1 MQRKER
7 KNEANLIFLIESGQ
21 WKDVAKRLSSTD
33 NKKFY
38 EGLLLKQD
46 HMGRLPIHKA
56 CLHNRKVGKQYF
68 HALKSLVDCH
78 EDSWGHGDEEECTP
92 MHLLFYSKGVK
103 SIGIAVKL
111 AQSSQDKFPDLFSKS
126 DKYGRTPLFH
136 LVHNKL
142 CSLEDLKFPT
152 FQIMPA
158 LEKMFEQHSSAV
170 RALTIPCD
178 ADKSFQSSPTH
189 GPSHTFPNIWRK
201 PSGERTPLHM
211 MWCHAIDSNHDHK
224 GRVKKEYKAKIQMA
238 LLFLRCAYLHEVNGT
253 LEFGS
258 KRKRR
263 QLYRQILSAVR
274 SKAKKDTDN
283 IQVALNIHRRA
294 LNEVSKTSLISDIDW
309 QGEEESSRRLVPE
322 ESSRRV
328 VSEESTEQCSPTITV
343 EERPSRPDASEVK
356 DKQTRT
362 NYRIIH
368 ATVRF
373 HQYLPCERMLHMFL
387 KQRPE
392 QLLKPEARSGY
403 IPLHLAIVKNA
414 PLTIIRRLIECNK
427 ESVKVKTKDNQLP
440 LHLALA
446 HKCSSEV
453 TEFLLKAH
461 PEAIQKPDPITDLY
475 PFMMAAHFN
484 RPDDNE
490 TVATIFKW
498 LIMEPSV
505 VNYVLTLD

>member
-1 MQRKER
+1 MQRKIEN
-7 KNEANLIFLIESGQ
+7 NEANLLFLIERGQ
-21 WKDVAKRLSSTD
+21 WKDVAKRLNSTAGD
-33 NKKFY
+33 KKSY
-38 EGLLLKQD
+38 EEGLVLLKKQD

-68 HALKSLVDCH
+68 HTLKALVDCH

-111 AQSSQDKFPDLFSKS
+111 AQSLREKNPDLFSKT

-158 LEKMFEQHSSAV
+158 LETMFGQHSSAV
-170 RALTIPCD
+170 RALTMPCD
-178 ADKSFQSSPTH
+178 ADESFQSSPTN

-201 PSGERTPLHM
+201 PRGERTPLHM
-211 MWCHAIDSNHDHK
+211 MWRHAIDSNHDHK

-238 LLFLRCAYLHEVNGT
+238 LLFLRCAYLYEVNGT
-253 LEFGS
+253 LEFGL

-274 SKAKKDTDN
+274 STANRDTDK
-283 IQVALNIHRRA
+283 IQVDLAAHGRA
-294 LNEVSKTSLISDIDW
+294 LNRASTRLINDVDLK
-309 QGEEESSRRLVPE
+309 GEE

-328 VSEESTEQCSPTITV
+328 VSEEETEQCSQNVTV
-343 EERPSRPDASEVK
+343 EDRPSRPDVSEVK
-356 DKQTRT
+356 GKQTRT

-373 HQYLPCERMLHMFL
+373 HQYLPCERMLYMFL

-392 QLLKPEARSGY
+392 QLLKAEARSGY

-414 PLTIIRRLIECNK
+414 PLTIIKRLIECNE
-427 ESVKVKTKDNQLP
+427 ESVKFKTKDGQLP

-446 HKCSSEV
+446 HNSPSEV
-453 TEFLLKAH
+453 TEFLLEAY
-461 PEAIQKPDPITDLY
+461 PEAIQKPDPLTDLY
-475 PFMMAAHFN
+475 PFMIAAQCN
-484 RPDDNE
+484 MRDGVE
-490 TVATIFKW
+490 TVSTIFKW
-498 LIMEPSV
+498 LMMEPSV
-505 VNYVLTLD
+505 VNYVT